1 MKSNHNKPKQQR
13 YRRQPKKEQKTILN
27 SAAITSE
34 RDTEVLKE
42 DLFSEVI
49 LDASGQDSKLFND
62 KWVLFFEQNQ
72 SFLKGLMAY
81 VNNSHTLRNTLQNK
95 RTMVLGDGFVPIR
108 SEGNPVLQ
116 TFRRLI
122 EKISGKENE
131 TEQLNDLIGQVNIHN
146 ETLESVLDKV
156 VFDFLSFGNAF
167 VELKKVTI
175 EGQEKV
181 YMYHIPVYMVALEK
195 MNTETGR
202 VENVGIC
209 QDWENLGNYP
219 DHIKERP
226 MYPAFDSNGC
236 SVIHVKNYAVGFSY
250 WGLPEYIA
258 ARHWAE
264 IEYRIPKYNISKFKN
279 GFVPSSLIQFYGNMT
294 NEEAADIVDH
304 VKESF
309 TDTGK
314 NSKMMVQVLR
324 DPKYKANV
332 QLLEDNH
339 DGSYMDLAKL
349 ASQALVTANRM
360 TMSTAGFA
368 TSGSLGS
375 NQQMLQEIEFVT
387 NTSIKGIR
395 RKLLQEV
402 VNPFIQENSNVMNG
416 AFNGLKLDI
425 ANMNP
430 VSFATSLSPAENL
443 LINEQRRALGY
454 DALDEETLEQLKNE
468 KLNGTNNST
477 GNSQSGNT

>member
-1 MKSNHNKPKQQR
+1 MKAKTTTNNRKHYRKPHH
-13 YRRQPKKEQKTILN
+13 KKEQKTLLN
-27 SAAITSE
+27 SAAITPK

-49 LDASGQDSKLFND
+49 LDASGQDSKLFKD
-62 KWVLFFEQNQ
+62 RWVLFFEEKQ

-95 RTMVLGDGFVPIR
+95 RTMVMGDGFVPIK

-122 EKISGKENE
+122 EKISGKESE
-131 TEQLNDLIGQVNIHN
+131 TEQLNDLIASVNIHN
-146 ETLESVLDKV
+146 ETLEAVLDKV
-156 VFDFLSFGNAF
+156 VFDFLAFGNAF

-175 EGQEKV
+175 EGVQKV
-181 YMYHIPVYMVALEK
+181 MMYHVPVYMVALEK
-195 MNTETGR
+195 MNQQTGKID
-202 VENVGIC
+202 NVGIC
-209 QDWENLGNYP
+209 QDWENLGNYE
-219 DHIKERP
+219 KEFISVKP
-226 MYPAFDSNGC
+226 TYPKFDEDGC

-294 NEEAADIVDH
+294 NEEAQNIIGH
-304 VKESF
+304 VEESF

-324 DPKYKANV
+324 DPKYKADV
-332 QLLEDNH
+332 QLLEDTH

-402 VNPFIQENSNVMNG
+402 VNPFIKENAEVNTKLDS
-416 AFNGLKLDI
+416 LRLDI

-430 VSFATSLSPAENL
+430 VSFATSLNPANNL
-443 LINEQRRALGY
+443 LINEQSACFRV
-454 DALDEETLEQLKNE
+454 
-468 KLNGTNNST
+468 
-477 GNSQSGNT
+477 